1 MEGWMEALTP
11 SNVEV
16 PTPSSSRITKDR
28 GVAVL
33 IISLVSDIS
42 TINVD
47 RPAAKSSEA
56 YTNG

>member
-1 MEGWMEALTP
+1 MEALTP